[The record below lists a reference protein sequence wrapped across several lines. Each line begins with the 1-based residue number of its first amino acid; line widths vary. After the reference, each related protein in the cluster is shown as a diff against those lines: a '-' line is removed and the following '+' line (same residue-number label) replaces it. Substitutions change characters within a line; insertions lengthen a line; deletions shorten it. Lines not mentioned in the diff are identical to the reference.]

1 MPVRTQLRPLQEEAF
16 EDQDRIPRRMH
27 KSTGERRI
35 QAVVEG
41 LQAAGGRRRSAQR
54 IEQLAAQARII
65 VGILVEAT
73 RRGLP

>member
-1 MPVRTQLRPLQEEAF
+1 
-16 EDQDRIPRRMH
+16 MH

-41 LQAAGGRRRSAQR
+41 LQAAGGRRRRAQR
-54 IEQLAAQARII
+54 VEQLAAQARII

-73 RRGLP
+73 RRDLP